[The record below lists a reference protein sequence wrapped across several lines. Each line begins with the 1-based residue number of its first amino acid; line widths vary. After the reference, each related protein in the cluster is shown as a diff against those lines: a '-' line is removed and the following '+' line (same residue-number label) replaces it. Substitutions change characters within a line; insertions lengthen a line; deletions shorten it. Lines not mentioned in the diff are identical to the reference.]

1 MSDEPKAIPDWSRA
15 STDAQFWG
23 PPTTTGSWNEGWYKR
38 DEEGKWWYTNS
49 RSNSSPHWIISQ
61 LNDTNPERY
70 ADRLDQLIAR
80 PPAALDS
87 NDVDSW

>member
-1 MSDEPKAIPDWSRA
+1 MSDEPKATPDWSRA
-15 STDAQFWG
+15 PADAQFWG
-23 PPTTTGSWNEGWYKR
+23 PKKHGPSWNEGWYKR
-38 DEEGKWWYTNS
+38 TEDGKWVYRYIGQTKWVD
-49 RSNSSPHWIISQ
+49 SS